1 MARGTASV
9 TNHQA
14 SSEIPGE
21 GSYYHQTTHVRW
33 MLGKELTIL
42 EKNLRIRRSQNKPI
56 LGWKRWKKTWFWSGA
71 RCKLLRVK
79 RSGLRRGIWGMSR
92 RAGGGRTDNVFTAS
106 YARCIPL
113 GLAGYTASYAW
124 RSRTTA
130 SSRVNSSAMNNPSF
144 RPGRQCRLLLWVA
157 YHRVWNLVKC
167 SGHHTAECSNLISW
181 PDTTLAPLGS
191 SFPPIWLETSIQQD
205 FLGHFRSESPS
216 TF

>member
-1 MARGTASV
+1 MNAGQRNNHFFRKEFDDAAKTSQSLAEKDERRPGFEAR
-9 TNHQA
+9 
-14 SSEIPGE
+14 
-21 GSYYHQTTHVRW
+21 
-33 MLGKELTIL
+33 
-42 EKNLRIRRSQNKPI
+42 
-56 LGWKRWKKTWFWSGA
+56 A

-124 RSRTTA
+124 RSRTTT
-130 SSRVNSSAMNNPSF
+130 SSRVNSSATNNPSF

-205 FLGHFRSESPS
+205 FLGHFRSEFPS
-216 TF
+216 TS